1 MCLPVPWEF
10 GKSYVRA
17 AELMQIKQMF
27 GFFFFRLL
35 FFFLERKEE
44 YGKAMKK
51 IAGCIWDFREKKY
64 REYGIRPRFKTPT
77 HTQQRTKLNKRDSGF
92 SGEERQA
99 RSEREATDTFDR
111 NRRLPRWVC
120 LVSGAPRF
128 LYVCLRSPRECEQ
141 VKPVLQQI
149 KERPQ
154 ESEIPL

>member
-51 IAGCIWDFREKKY
+51 IAGCIWDFHEKKIP
-64 REYGIRPRFKTPT
+64 GIRDQTPLQDPDTYLTEDKAKQTRF
-77 HTQQRTKLNKRDSGF
+77 GF
-92 SGEERQA
+92 FR
-99 RSEREATDTFDR
+99 
-111 NRRLPRWVC
+111 
-120 LVSGAPRF
+120 
-128 LYVCLRSPRECEQ
+128 
-141 VKPVLQQI
+141 
-149 KERPQ
+149 
-154 ESEIPL
+154 